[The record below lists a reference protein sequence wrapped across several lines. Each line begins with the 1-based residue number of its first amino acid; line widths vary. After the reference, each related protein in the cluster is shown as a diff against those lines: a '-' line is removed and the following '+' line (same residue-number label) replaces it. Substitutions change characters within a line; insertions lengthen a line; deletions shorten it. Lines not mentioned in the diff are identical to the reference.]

1 MTRFKAAAVSASELG
16 HSMTGPTLDRLRC
29 SVGPAVVRAANVRN
43 DASYWHGCGLGE
55 LPRWTPRHMLPALIG
70 RGRGWVEQ
78 NRASLGVVS
87 RPTVQTGGRAIF
99 GCSRYHCGM
108 TTTHTAGHPS
118 APAYAVLRVDRRK
131 AKAMAS
137 IAAASGHQLRTNPP
151 PNADPN
157 APPPIVM
164 HLAAGN
170 TPYQAAK
177 HLLEG
182 AERRNRDT
190 VLCREIV
197 LSASPSY
204 FRPGREGM
212 GGVYEPDRLK
222 AWASAALA
230 WAKRTW
236 PDQLASMVLHA
247 DDEMTPHAHLLV
259 VPRKQTPTGA
269 WKLNSKAL
277 FDRERLRDL
286 QTSFG
291 EALQHLGIRRGE
303 PGSQARHTEVRQ
315 FYGAIEKTKALPQR
329 AAIPAAPK
337 PPKRPKGLAAGAS
350 KVGEAM
356 GIETDFQKSVKAHEL
371 AMQAWRET
379 VKELRQ
385 KDAQSWDRM
394 RAMAAVAPIKQRSQR
409 QAIPSPTVQ
418 PSPKVQPSSAR
429 QRPR

>member
-1 MTRFKAAAVSASELG
+1 M
-16 HSMTGPTLDRLRC
+16 P
-29 SVGPAVVRAANVRN
+29 
-43 DASYWHGCGLGE
+43 
-55 LPRWTPRHMLPALIG
+55 PALVG
-70 RGRGWVEQ
+70 RGWGWVEQ

-87 RPTVQTGGRAIF
+87 RPNVQTGGRAIF

-131 AKAMAS
+131 AKAMAA

-164 HLAAGN
+164 HLAAGK
-170 TPYQAAK
+170 TPYQAAQ
-177 HLLEG
+177 HLLNG

-204 FRPGREGM
+204 FRPGREHM
-212 GGVYEPDRLK
+212 GGVYEPERLK

-247 DDEMTPHAHLLV
+247 DDEVTPHAHLLV
-259 VPRKQTPTGA
+259 VPRTRTAAGA

-277 FDRERLRDL
+277 FDKERLREL
-286 QTSFG
+286 QTSFA

-303 PGSQARHTEVRQ
+303 PGSQANHTEVRQ
-315 FYGAIEKTKALPQR
+315 FYGTIQQAKDLPQR

-337 PPKRPKGLAAGAS
+337 PPTRPEGLAAGAS
-350 KVGEAM
+350 KVGEAL
-356 GIETDFQKSVKAHEL
+356 GIETAYQKEVKAHEA
-371 AMQAWRET
+371 AMRAWRQT
-379 VKELRQ
+379 VKELLQ
-385 KDAQSWDRM
+385 ADTQAWDRM
-394 RAMAAVAPIKQRSQR
+394 RAMASVAPIKQRSQR
-409 QAIPSPTVQ
+409 QATPSPTVQ
-418 PSPKVQPSSAR
+418 PSPKVQSSPA
-429 QRPR
+429 RPRPR